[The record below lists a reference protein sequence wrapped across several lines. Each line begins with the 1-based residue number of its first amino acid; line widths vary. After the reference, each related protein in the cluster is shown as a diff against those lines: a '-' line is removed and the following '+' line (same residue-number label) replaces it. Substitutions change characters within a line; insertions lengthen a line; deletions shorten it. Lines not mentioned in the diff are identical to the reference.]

1 MLDWQTVAVALVLAW
16 AVAYLVR
23 AALRTRKGCGGG
35 CGCAKSPA
43 RPANEQSVWV
53 ASEKLT
59 LRRRD
64 PQP

>member
-1 MLDWQTVAVALVLAW
+1 VLDWQVIAVALVLAW

-35 CGCAKSPA
+35 CGCAKTPA
-43 RPANEQSVWV
+43 KPAKGQSVWV

-64 PQP
+64 RQP